1 MHRRTTA
8 AWPGFHSFVRT
19 LGDCAAALLLLLPT
33 RAVLAQGAGAVT
45 VRGVAYDSVR
55 RKPLAGA
62 FVSVAGDTSITTTD
76 AQGRFQLTGIRPGV
90 HTFAAQHAA
99 LDSLGFFGLSTRAM
113 VTDDHAEV
121 TLAVPSF
128 ATIWRATCGAA
139 PVPKDSGLVYGT
151 IRDGVR
157 DRALG
162 GATVTLT
169 WIDLGVDKK
178 QRAMHQREWRAVTRT
193 TADGGY
199 AICGIPRDVGLRIR
213 AHTDS
218 LASGLIDLTADGPRV
233 QRRDLVAGPPDE
245 IDSVRRGTITG
256 RLTSVTGDVVADA
269 RVLVDGVP
277 EVRSNAEGVFIARDV
292 PVGTRQV
299 EMLSIGLMP
308 IVTAVDVAAGDTSRI
323 AATFKKITSLD
334 VVRVTASAVQRR
346 LVLELDERRRAGY
359 GFIVD
364 SSAIAA
370 RGTIWSGLT
379 GMPSVQVEHMGA
391 SLHRSYVSLPSTRG
405 GRCIAKL
412 WVDGQEQRGFDGDPS
427 TRFEQLTSL
436 HPGDIAVIEV
446 YPRLVSTAME
456 FASREVDDPCG
467 AVVVWTKWA
476 LGR

>member
-1 MHRRTTA
+1 M
-8 AWPGFHSFVRT
+8 
-19 LGDCAAALLLLLPT
+19 
-33 RAVLAQGAGAVT
+33 AQGASGVT

-62 FVSVAGDTSITTTD
+62 FVSVAGDTSNTTTD

-99 LDSLGFFGLSTRAM
+99 LDSLGFFGLSTRAT
-113 VTDDHAEV
+113 VADGRAEV
-121 TLAVPSF
+121 VLAVPSF

-139 PVPKDSGLVYGT
+139 PVPKDSGLIYGS
-151 IRDGVR
+151 IHDGVR
-157 DRALG
+157 NQPLAD
-162 GATVTLT
+162 ATVSLT
-169 WIDLGVDKK
+169 WIDLGVNKK
-178 QRAMHQREWRAVTRT
+178 NRALQQREWRAVTRT

-199 AICGIPRDVGLRIR
+199 AICGIPRDVVLRIQ

-233 QRRDLVAGPPDE
+233 QRRDLIAGPSAE
-245 IDSVRRGTITG
+245 IDSARRGTITG
-256 RLTSVTGDVVADA
+256 RLTSVSGGPVVDA

-277 EVRSNAEGVFIARDV
+277 EVRTNAEGVFVARDV
-292 PVGTRQV
+292 PVGTRQI

-308 IVTAVDVAAGDTSRI
+308 IVTAVDVSPGDTARI

-346 LVLELDERRRAGY
+346 MVLELEERRRLGY

-364 SSAIAA
+364 STVIAG
-370 RGTIWSGLT
+370 RGTIWSALT
-379 GMPSVQVEHMGA
+379 GLPSVQVEHMGA

-412 WVDGQEQRGFDGDPS
+412 WIDGQEQRGFDNDPS
-427 TRFEQLTSL
+427 TLYDQLVSL
-436 HPGDIAVIEV
+436 HPGDIAAIEV
-446 YPRLVSTAME
+446 FPRLVSTAMQ
-456 FASREVDDPCG
+456 FASRNVDDPCG